1 MPLEWETFFFMVG
14 SSATGLIG
22 LLFVVIT
29 LTSETNVER
38 AEAGS
43 RTFVTP
49 TVVHFSAVL
58 LTSAVAVMPGLS
70 PQAAALAIGIPALV
84 GFLYAGMIVSR
95 LIRRI
100 PSVPHWTDYV
110 YYGLFPA
117 AVYLCLIVSGAGL
130 WSGAALGHY
139 GIAVGA
145 LALLL
150 VGIRDAW
157 DLATYLAYHRGDPD
171 KVP

>member
-1 MPLEWETFFFMVG
+1 MPREWETFFFMVG

-29 LTSETNVER
+29 LTAER
-38 AEAGS
+38 NTEKAEAGS

-58 LTSAVAVMPGLS
+58 LISAIAVMPGLS
-70 PQAAALAIGIPALV
+70 PQTTALAIGISASLGFIYVSAIVTRLVRAIPAV
-84 GFLYAGMIVSR
+84 T
-95 LIRRI
+95 
-100 PSVPHWTDYV
+100 HWTDYV
-110 YYGLFPA
+110 FYGLFPV
-117 AVYLCLIVSGAGL
+117 AVYLGLMVSAAYL
-130 WSGAALGHY
+130 WSGAAVGPD
-139 GIAVGA
+139 GIAIGA

-157 DLATYLAYHRGDPD
+157 DLATYLAYHRGDLDQTP
-171 KVP
+171 

>member
-1 MPLEWETFFFMVG
+1 MPREWETFFFMVG

-29 LTSETNVER
+29 LTAER
-38 AEAGS
+38 NPAKAEAGS

-49 TVVHFSAVL
+49 TVVHFAAVL
-58 LTSAVAVMPGLS
+58 FISAVAVMPGLT
-70 PQAAALAIGIPALV
+70 PETAAAAIAIPSLL
-84 GFLYAGMIVSR
+84 GFLYVGTIVSR
-95 LIRRI
+95 LARGM
-100 PSVPHWTDYV
+100 PPVTHWTDYV
-110 YYGLFPA
+110 FYGLFPVA
-117 AVYLCLIVSGAGL
+117 AYLGLIVSAAGV
-130 WSGAALGHY
+130 WSVAAFGPF

-157 DLATYLAYHRGDPD
+157 DLATYLAYHRDDLD
-171 KVP
+171 KIP